1 MHRQHLDA
9 DILETPGQLL
19 GIPVGIAPAGTHL
32 QRDRHIE
39 GACGL
44 DHGLGNLHG
53 QRLVLHQG
61 GARPFVADL
70 LGRAAHV
77 DVDDLGAAFDVV
89 DGCFGHHGGIGAGNL
104 HGNRTGLTRVVGA
117 AAGLEAVPQVFARCD
132 HLADRIARTQ
142 SLAQLAERPVRHTRH
157 GSDKQA
163 ICQSVLANAKGRHAG
178 EKETENAG
186 RKEARLYLPIF
197 SATAALH
204 KSTNPTSG
212 TPAVPAPVRRMRQPA
227 PRAALNAGAA
237 APE

>member
-1 MHRQHLDA
+1 VR
-9 DILETPGQLL
+9 IFSVT
-19 GIPVGIAPAGTHL
+19 GTL
-32 QRDRHIE
+32 W
-39 GACGL
+39 ACGL

-77 DVDDLGAAFDVV
+77 DVDDRAALDVV
-89 DGCFGHHGGIGAGNL
+89 DGGLGHHGRFGAGNL
-104 HGNRTGLTRVVGA
+104 HGNRPGLAFVVGA
-117 AAGLEAVPQVFARCD
+117 AAGLEAVPQVLARGH
-132 HLADRIARTQ
+132 HLADRIARAQ

-157 GSDKQA
+157 GSDKQT
-163 ICQSVLANAKGRHAG
+163 ICQSELANAQGRHAG

-186 RKEARLYLPIF
+186 RKEARLYLPNF

-212 TPAVPAPVRRMRQPA
+212 TPAVPASVRRMRQSA
-227 PRAALNAGAA
+227 PRTALNAGAA